1 MIEDIKPWFP
11 VIGSVISATGT
22 LLAAILVM
30 DKLAGKKIHE
40 EQRVKEKRE
49 AVKELFKAKTDQ
61 TKLGQAIAVIEIV
74 YAEDQK
80 VLSSIDALY
89 AMITARCNGV
99 QIDQNLIEGGSS
111 DDLVKLVA
119 PQVRDPIIGI
129 PFSFLQSTMTPTLNQ
144 LCVVICDHSSSSRQS
159 TPTLKQAVG
168 SFFVKALAHSRPTW
182 V

>member
-80 VLSSIDALY
+80 
-89 AMITARCNGV
+89 
-99 QIDQNLIEGGSS
+99 
-111 DDLVKLVA
+111 
-119 PQVRDPIIGI
+119 
-129 PFSFLQSTMTPTLNQ
+129 FFHQ
-144 LCVVICDHSSSSRQS
+144 LMRYM
-159 TPTLKQAVG
+159 P
-168 SFFVKALAHSRPTW
+168 
-182 V
+182 